1 MRASVLVL
9 SEDGYPD
16 RDVLAQ
22 VLLLVNTEVVDRE
35 IVIHQTARLNL
46 GGDIVVA
53 SNCPADGVKI

>member
-1 MRASVLVL
+1 ML

-46 GGDIVVA
+46 GGHIAVA
-53 SNCPADGVKI
+53 SNCPASGVNI